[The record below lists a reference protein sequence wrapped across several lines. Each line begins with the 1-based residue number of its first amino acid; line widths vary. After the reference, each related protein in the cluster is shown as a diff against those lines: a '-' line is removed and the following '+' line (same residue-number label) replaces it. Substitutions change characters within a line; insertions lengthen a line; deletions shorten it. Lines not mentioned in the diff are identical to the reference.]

1 VGESFFWLSAERR
14 ALVEKALPKGEL
26 LSELASLSGQS
37 VESAEE
43 AATAVVRGWLDS
55 TGPRRAS
62 FFIEKLGLRDG
73 LVQSALLRLE
83 AEGQVLRGRF
93 NADCAD
99 EIEWCQ
105 RRLLARIH
113 RLTLGRLRREIEP
126 VSTANFMR
134 FLLRWQHLAGSSRLH
149 GVEGLARLVYQLQG
163 YEVPA
168 AAWESHVLPARL
180 ADYRP
185 EYLDQLCFSGEV
197 AWGRLSKATSTRV
210 SRVVPIALFFRE
222 DLDWLVGLR
231 ETDEGKEEALSR
243 NARHVRS
250 VLDHRGA
257 SFLSEI
263 VRYSERTVD
272 EVETALR
279 ELVAHGD
286 VTADGFD
293 ALRSLMTRERH
304 RASRG
309 RWSLLARDPKVVENA
324 IERFARQ
331 LLARWGVVF
340 RDLLAKESL
349 APPWRDLL
357 LTYRR
362 LEARG
367 EIRGGRFVSGY
378 LGEQFALPEAV
389 ELLRALRREERSG
402 ETLEVSAAD
411 PVNLTG
417 FVLPGERL
425 ATLSS
430 QTLRLVDGVP
440 AEEPDSVLSTL

>member
-1 VGESFFWLSAERR
+1 MGCR
-14 ALVEKALPKGEL
+14 A
-26 LSELASLSGQS
+26 
-37 VESAEE
+37 
-43 AATAVVRGWLDS
+43 R
-55 TGPRRAS
+55 
-62 FFIEKLGLRDG
+62 
-73 LVQSALLRLE
+73 
-83 AEGQVLRGRF
+83 
-93 NADCAD
+93 
-99 EIEWCQ
+99 
-105 RRLLARIH
+105 
-113 RLTLGRLRREIEP
+113 
-126 VSTANFMR
+126 
-134 FLLRWQHLAGSSRLH
+134 
-149 GVEGLARLVYQLQG
+149 ARL
-163 YEVPA
+163 
-168 AAWESHVLPARL
+168 
-180 ADYRP
+180 
-185 EYLDQLCFSGEV
+185 SGEV

-293 ALRSLMTRERH
+293 ALRSHMTRERH

-357 LTYRR
+357 LAYRR

-430 QTLRLVDGVP
+430 QTLRLVEGVP